1 MNFNIS
7 KLENMIDHIRKMN
20 DEEQN
25 HIYKIL
31 KNNNAKLSDN
41 DNGFFVSLNEL
52 TKECIDLLLD
62 YTDQAVK
69 SKNENN
75 AIRFTETKTTHA
87 SIVKEEIKETKKSAS
102 SVEIEEW
109 KKDIITNLT
118 SDKAK
123 AKTKSKSK
131 KKS

>member
-1 MNFNIS
+1 
-7 KLENMIDHIRKMN
+7 MIDHIRKMN
-20 DEEQN
+20 DQEQN

-75 AIRFTETKTTHA
+75 AIRFTETKTTQA

-123 AKTKSKSK
+123 TKSKSK
-131 KKS
+131 KKC

>member
-20 DEEQN
+20 DQEQN

-75 AIRFTETKTTHA
+75 AIRFTETKTTQA

-118 SDKAK
+118 SEKTK
-123 AKTKSKSK
+123 AKTKSKK
-131 KKS
+131 KC